1 MPRNMKKV
9 LKLSNLSGCT
19 VMTIGYVDAK
29 ISQPIFTILN
39 MMCAK
44 SNFTMIENK
53 GNFKEH
59 FLLPINNYYKEN

>member
-44 SNFTMIENK
+44 SNFTMIEQQGQLQRTFSFTNK
-53 GNFKEH
+53 
-59 FLLPINNYYKEN
+59 